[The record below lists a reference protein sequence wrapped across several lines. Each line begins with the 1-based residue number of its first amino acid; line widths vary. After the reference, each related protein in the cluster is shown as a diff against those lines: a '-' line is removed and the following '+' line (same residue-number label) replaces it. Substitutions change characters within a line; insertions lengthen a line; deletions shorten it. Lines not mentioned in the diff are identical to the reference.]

1 MIFRK
6 IRVFIESDGWIN
18 TWHYIANA
26 ILSVLGRSSKTICLY
41 GIRDKIVFK
50 QREHWKMVSIKTIT
64 NVDEVEAIDFPRL
77 KLQPYKKWL
86 EQGSLCHILYI
97 GERPVAFS
105 WVHFRRHRI
114 DKVGTFILGDKLA
127 WLGPYFVHR
136 QFRGMGL
143 QQLLLQLDINEVSSD
158 IRAFITSV
166 NFRNIASLKSF
177 KNLGFQEGAISWAKR
192 HKVKIEIADG
202 AKSYFNLK
210 K

>member
-18 TWHYIANA
+18 TWRYIANA
-26 ILSVLGRSSKTICLY
+26 ILSILGRPSKTICLY

-64 NVDEVEAIDFPRL
+64 NVDEIECIDFPRL
-77 KLQPYKKWL
+77 KLQSYKNWL
-86 EQGSLCHILYI
+86 DSGSICHVLYI
-97 GERPVAFS
+97 ENKPIAYG
-105 WVHFRRHRI
+105 WMHFEEHGVN
-114 DKVGTFILGDKLA
+114 KVGVFILGNNMA
-127 WLGPYFVHR
+127 WIGPDFVHKR
-136 QFRGMGL
+136 YRGLAL
-143 QQLLLQLDINEVSSD
+143 QQLLLQTRINNAPKEVS
-158 IRAFITSV
+158 AFITSV